1 MKINKL
7 IKRFSL
13 LAISYFCL
21 TATHVAAQ
29 DFVKVKNQSKAA
41 IIVVMGDPTTP
52 KMDDVYSECMLKGE
66 DFTYNLDEIGVK
78 RGDFFDIQFKPD
90 YDCPF
95 TEEKHWVTDPNRCVK
110 RKAGKGND
118 KTSWRRS
125 TDSGTKIFAVRNDGK
140 KIRCVVE

>member
-7 IKRFSL
+7 IKRFSM

-29 DFVKVKNQSKAA
+29 DFVKVKNQSKFA
-41 IIVVMGDPTTP
+41 IIVLMG
-52 KMDDVYSECMLKGE
+52 DVYSECMLKGE

-78 RGDFFDIQFKPD
+78 RGKSFDIQYKPD

-95 TEEKHWVTDPNRCVK
+95 TKKHNWYANILRCRNRE
-110 RKAGKGND
+110 AT
-118 KTSWRRS
+118 KTSWRRA
-125 TDSGTKIFAVRNDGK
+125 TGSGTKIFAVRNDGK
-140 KIRCVVE
+140 KMRCVVE

>member
-7 IKRFSL
+7 IKRFSM

-29 DFVKVKNQSKAA
+29 DFVKVKNQSKFA
-41 IIVVMGDPTTP
+41 IIVLMG
-52 KMDDVYSECMLKGE
+52 DVYSECMLKGE

-78 RGDFFDIQFKPD
+78 RGDTFKMQYKAD

-95 TEEKHWVTDPNRCVK
+95 TKTYDWVIDPWQCFN
-110 RKAGKGND
+110 KAKD
-118 KTSWRRS
+118 KTKWRRS
-125 TDSGTKIFAVRNDGK
+125 TGSGTKIFAVRNKGK

>member
-29 DFVKVKNQSKAA
+29 DFVKVKNQSKYA
-41 IIVVMGDPTTP
+41 IIVRMGDLYSDSP
-52 KMDDVYSECMLKGE
+52 VFSECMLKGE

-78 RGDFFDIQFKPD
+78 RGDFFELQYKPD
-90 YDCPF
+90 FDCPF
-95 TEEKHWVTDPNRCVK
+95 TEEKKWVTDPNRCVK
-110 RKAGKGND
+110 RKDGEGND
-118 KTSWRRS
+118 KYKWRRS
-125 TDSGTKIFAVRNDGK
+125 TGSGTKIFAVRNNGK

>member
-7 IKRFSL
+7 IKRFSM

-78 RGDFFDIQFKPD
+78 RGDSFDIQYKPD

-95 TEEKHWVTDPNRCVK
+95 TKKHNWVTDPNRCYN
-110 RKAGKGND
+110 REAN
-118 KTSWRRS
+118 KTKWRRS
-125 TDSGTKIFAVRNDGK
+125 TGSGTKIFAVRNKGK

>member
-7 IKRFSL
+7 IKRFSM

-29 DFVKVKNQSKAA
+29 DFVKVKNQSKFA
-41 IIVVMGDPTTP
+41 IIVLMG
-52 KMDDVYSECMLKGE
+52 DVYSECMLKGE

-78 RGDFFDIQFKPD
+78 RGDKFDMQYKAD

-95 TEEKHWVTDPNRCVK
+95 TKTYDWVINPWQCFN
-110 RKAGKGND
+110 KAKD
-118 KTSWRRS
+118 KTKWRRS
-125 TDSGTKIFAVRNDGK
+125 TGSGTKIFAVRNDGK

>member
-29 DFVKVKNQSKAA
+29 DFVKVKNESKFA
-41 IIVVMGDPTTP
+41 IIVEMG
-52 KMDDVYSECMLKGE
+52 DVYSECMLKGE

-78 RGDFFDIQFKPD
+78 RGVLFDVVWEAD

-95 TEEKHWVTDPNRCVK
+95 TREPKWYPPHFCSK
-110 RKAGKGND
+110 RKDGEATEKI
-118 KTSWRRS
+118 SWQRS
-125 TDSGTKIFAVRNDGK
+125 TGSGKKIFVIRNDGNT
-140 KIRCVVE
+140 IRCAVQ

>member
-29 DFVKVKNQSKAA
+29 DFVEVKNQSKFA
-41 IIVVMGDPTTP
+41 IIVKMG
-52 KMDDVYSECMLKGE
+52 DVYSECMLKGE

-78 RGDFFDIQFKPD
+78 RGAFFSIRYKPD

-95 TEEKHWVTDPNRCVK
+95 TKEPIWYPLNYCRK
-110 RKAGKGND
+110 RKDGKATEKN
-118 KTSWRRS
+118 SWRRA
-125 TDSGTKIFAVRNDGK
+125 TGSGTKIFVVRNDGNTV
-140 KIRCVVE
+140 RCAVQ

>member
-29 DFVKVKNQSKAA
+29 DFVKVKNQSKFA

-78 RGDFFDIQFKPD
+78 RGDSFDIQYKTD

-95 TEEKHWVTDPNRCVK
+95 TKKHNWFANILRCRNRE
-110 RKAGKGND
+110 AT
-118 KTSWRRS
+118 KTSWRRA
-125 TDSGTKIFAVRNDGK
+125 TGSGTKIFAVRNDGK
-140 KIRCVVE
+140 KMRCVVE